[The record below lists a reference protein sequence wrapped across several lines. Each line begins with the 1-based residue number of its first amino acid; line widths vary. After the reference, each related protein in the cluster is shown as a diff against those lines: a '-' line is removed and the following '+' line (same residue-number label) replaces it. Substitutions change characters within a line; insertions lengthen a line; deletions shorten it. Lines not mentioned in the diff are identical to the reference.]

1 MMYDAPRA
9 GPPPP
14 ELAAVR
20 NVAPQGRQERHSQQS
35 KEALEKSRLRARR
48 EGFYRHEE
56 CGLVQPEGSLGW
68 VSDADRFVT
77 DVASV
82 NKNERDAAIARK
94 EQIYYS
100 KRLGNADRE
109 EKRWR
114 TIEMEDDLDRQRWEE
129 MREHGTFSRSNK
141 TSVPYNPISL
151 KYDDSNDGDRLRF
164 SDDTLRYRSALRADH
179 LQRRMNGAGYNPIT
193 GAPMER
199 IKVPDPPS
207 MPSFMQQEP
216 SGGH

>member
-1 MMYDAPRA
+1 MYADGSIAPT
-9 GPPPP
+9 P
-14 ELAAVR
+14 ELGEVR
-20 NVAPQGRQERHSQQS
+20 NVAPKTRSERLSQLY
-35 KEALEKSRLRARR
+35 KEDLEKSRLRARR
-48 EGFYRHEE
+48 EGYYRHEE
-56 CGLVQPEGSLGW
+56 AGITQPEGSLGSI
-68 VSDADRFVT
+68 SDADRFVT

-114 TIEMEDDLDRQRWEE
+114 TIEMEDDLDRQRWDE